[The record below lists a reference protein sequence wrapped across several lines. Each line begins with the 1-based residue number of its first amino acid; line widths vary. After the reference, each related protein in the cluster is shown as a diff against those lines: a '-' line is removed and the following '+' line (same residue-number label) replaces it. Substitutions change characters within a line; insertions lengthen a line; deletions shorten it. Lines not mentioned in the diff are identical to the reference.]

1 MTNDR
6 RRVSVTR
13 CVMIIAL
20 PLPAHKLPVS
30 EQARTALRRLAAK
43 LDALSHYS
51 FAPRPVVEDM
61 AIRADVPAL
70 AMEDVAPQV
79 RHDHCSWS
87 FLSPLWAVRSDPR
100 ISCYLRMCML
110 THV

>member
-1 MTNDR
+1 M
-6 RRVSVTR
+6 
-13 CVMIIAL
+13 
-20 PLPAHKLPVS
+20 
-30 EQARTALRRLAAK
+30 RTALRRLAAK

-79 RHDHCSWS
+79 N
-87 FLSPLWAVRSDPR
+87 AAQR
-100 ISCYLRMCML
+100 I
-110 THV
+110 